1 MAMPEVILDTDIG
14 DDIDDTWALMFLL
27 GSEKVNLKL
36 IVTACDDAETKIKLV
51 AKMLERV
58 GKTEIPIGIG
68 VKTSDKKINQE
79 QWIENYSLDTYKGT
93 IYKNGVEKMV
103 EQIRNAKDK
112 TSDKKINQEQWIENY
127 SLDTYKGTIYKNG
140 VEKMVEQI
148 RNAKDT
154 VILCVIGPMMNI
166 AKALELAPDI
176 AEKARVVSMAGS
188 VYRGYGGKKQRDCE
202 YNICR
207 DVESAK
213 KVFSAPWNI
222 TIIPL
227 DTCGT
232 IILKEERYQAVENSK
247 SPLAQ
252 VVIENYN
259 IWTNRKHYPQNESS
273 VLYDTLAIYCIWA
286 EDVVEMKTIPLIIDN
301 EGKTCPDEKGK
312 PVRCAV
318 EWKDK
323 ERYETILIET
333 LTGTIKKP

>member
-36 IVTACDDAETKIKLV
+36 IVTACDDTETKIKLV

-68 VKTSDKKINQE
+68 V
-79 QWIENYSLDTYKGT
+79 
-93 IYKNGVEKMV
+93 
-103 EQIRNAKDK
+103 K

-333 LTGTIKKP
+333 LTGTNKKP

>member
-68 VKTSDKKINQE
+68 V
-79 QWIENYSLDTYKGT
+79 
-93 IYKNGVEKMV
+93 
-103 EQIRNAKDK
+103 K

-333 LTGTIKKP
+333 LTGTNKKP

>member
-1 MAMPEVILDTDIG
+1 MKYLLSLFLCLLCWNVMALPEVILDTDIG

-27 GSEKVNLKL
+27 GSEKVDLKL
-36 IVTACDDAETKIKLV
+36 IVTACDDTETKIKLV

-68 VKTSDKKINQE
+68 V
-79 QWIENYSLDTYKGT
+79 
-93 IYKNGVEKMV
+93 
-103 EQIRNAKDK
+103 K

-301 EGKTCPDEKGK
+301 EGKTCPDEKGE

-323 ERYETILIET
+323 EQYETILIET